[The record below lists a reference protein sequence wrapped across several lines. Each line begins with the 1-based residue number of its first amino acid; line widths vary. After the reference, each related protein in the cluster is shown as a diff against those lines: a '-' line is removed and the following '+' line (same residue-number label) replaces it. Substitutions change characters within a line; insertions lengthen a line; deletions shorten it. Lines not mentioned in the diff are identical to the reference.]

1 MKHYLGARILGGLMA
16 LVMLGIVLLFSG
28 KDNVAGIYLAV
39 GVAMV
44 VLAPLGLI
52 GLLMSIVYLR
62 RRAPAKAYWS
72 IWGPPL
78 AFLACLWLYSIFD
91 EVRNHRFEQAHPN
104 IKEVHINLSG
114 RSLWLDSETRS
125 GNSNAYDELPGAQPE
140 NFVRLT
146 RYFWDNDDLDRLR
159 PYAGSRLVA
168 DFDSVA
174 VHYGHPGNTP
184 ATRLPAVVAT
194 PYPEIP
200 KLFNNRQPS
209 ASDEAALLTYLYFHY
224 ADRVEVTPALR
235 LSGSQEMDFWGRKI
249 PLVAFHLANLHALPL
264 ARLEIDGQAVDL
276 GDHAFVSESPDDACT
291 SRNRSAF
298 AINELKGPLRVRW
311 QFAEANPR
319 WHEALAQVPE
329 FSKAYRPAGRAHLTE
344 ITLYFQDDGS
354 IVAERSL
361 EIDQAQQRL
370 TLLTTGPGQPL
381 RRPAPC
387 GTAAE
392 RYSDEVEIRRDPP
405 RP

>member
-1 MKHYLGARILGGLMA
+1 MKPHLGARILGGLMA
-16 LVMLGIVLLFSG
+16 LVMLGIVLLSSG
-28 KDNVAGIYLAV
+28 DNVAGIYLAV

-52 GLLMSIVYLR
+52 ALLMSILYLR

-78 AFLACLWLYSIFD
+78 AVLACLWLYDLFD
-91 EVRNHRFEQAHPN
+91 EIRRHRFQQAHPN
-104 IKEVHINLSG
+104 IEEVHINLSG
-114 RSLWLDSETRS
+114 RSLWLDPETTS
-125 GNSNAYDELPGAQPE
+125 GSSTFSGELPGAQPE
-140 NFVRLT
+140 SFARLT
-146 RYFWDNDDLDRLR
+146 RYVWDNDDLDRLW
-159 PYAGSRLVA
+159 PYAGSRLA
-168 DFDSVA
+168 PNFNSLA

-194 PYPEIP
+194 PYPEFS
-200 KLFNNRQPS
+200 KLFNGRQPS

-224 ADRVEVTPALR
+224 ADLVEVTPALR

-276 GDHAFVSESPDDACT
+276 GDHAFASESPDDACT
-291 SRNRSAF
+291 SRNYSAF
-298 AINELKGPLRVRW
+298 AINELNGPLRVRW

-319 WHEALAQVPE
+319 WHEALAQIPK
-329 FSKAYRPAGRAHLTE
+329 FSTPYRPAGRARLTDV
-344 ITLYFQDDGS
+344 TLYFQDDGS
-354 IVAERSL
+354 IVAERSQ
-361 EIDQAQQRL
+361 EIAQAQQRL
-370 TLLTTGPGQPL
+370 ILLTTGPGQPL

-387 GTAAE
+387 GTAAD
-392 RYSDEVEIRRDPP
+392 RYTDEVEIRRDPP

>member
-1 MKHYLGARILGGLMA
+1 MKPYLGARILGGLMA
-16 LVMLGIVLLFSG
+16 LVMLGIVLLSSG
-28 KDNVAGIYLAV
+28 DNVAGIYLAV

-52 GLLMSIVYLR
+52 ALLMSILYLR

-78 AFLACLWLYSIFD
+78 AVLACLWLYDLFD
-91 EVRNHRFEQAHPN
+91 EIRRHRFHQAHPN
-104 IKEVHINLSG
+104 IEEVHINLSG
-114 RSLWLDSETRS
+114 RSLWLDPETTS
-125 GNSNAYDELPGAQPE
+125 GSSTFSGELPGAQPE
-140 NFVRLT
+140 NFARLT
-146 RYFWDNDDLDRLR
+146 RYVWNNDDLDRLW
-159 PYAGSRLVA
+159 PYAGSRLA
-168 DFDSVA
+168 PNFNSLA

-184 ATRLPAVVAT
+184 ATRLPALVAT
-194 PYPEIP
+194 PYPEFS
-200 KLFNNRQPS
+200 KLFKGRQPS

-264 ARLEIDGQAVDL
+264 ARLEIDGQAVAL
-276 GDHAFVSESPDDACT
+276 GDHAFTSESPDDACT
-291 SRNRSAF
+291 SRNYSTF
-298 AINELKGPLRVRW
+298 AINELNGPLRVRW

-319 WHEALAQVPE
+319 WHEALAQVPKS
-329 FSKAYRPAGRAHLTE
+329 SKPYRPAGRAHLTDV
-344 ITLYFQDDGS
+344 TLYFQDDGS

-387 GTAAE
+387 GAAAD
-392 RYSDEVEIRRDPP
+392 RYTDEVEIRRDPP

>member
-1 MKHYLGARILGGLMA
+1 MKPHLGAAILGGLMA
-16 LVMLGIVLLFSG
+16 LVMLGMLLLVSG
-28 KDNVAGIYLAV
+28 DSNVGSIYLAV

-62 RRAPAKAYWS
+62 RRAPAKAYWLM
-72 IWGPPL
+72 WGPPL
-78 AFLACLWLYSIFD
+78 AVLACLWLVSLFNQRQD
-91 EVRNHRFEQAHPN
+91 RSFELAHPD
-104 IKEVHINLSG
+104 IREVHVNLSG
-114 RSLWLDSETRS
+114 RSLWLDPESTVNDS
-125 GNSNAYDELPGAQPE
+125 AGADGLPGEQPAS
-140 NFVRLT
+140 FVSLT
-146 RYFWDNDDLDRLR
+146 RYAKDYYGHDRMQA
-159 PYAGSRLVA
+159 YAGSRLA
-168 DFDSVA
+168 PAFDSLA
-174 VHYGHPGNTP
+174 VHYGHPANTP
-184 ATRLPAVVAT
+184 ATRLPVVVAV
-194 PYPEIP
+194 PYP
-200 KLFNNRQPS
+200 KL
-209 ASDEAALLTYLYFHY
+209 DALLDSHQLANLGEASVLVHLYFHY

-276 GDHAFVSESPDDACT
+276 GDHAFTSESADGACT
-291 SRNRSAF
+291 SRNYSAF
-298 AINELKGPLRVRW
+298 AINELSGPLRVRW

-319 WHEALAQVPE
+319 WHEALAQVPK
-329 FSKAYRPAGRAHLTE
+329 FSTPYRPAGRARLTDV
-344 ITLYFQDDGS
+344 TLYFQDDGS

-361 EIDQAQQRL
+361 EIAQAQQRL

-387 GTAAE
+387 GTAAD
-392 RYSDEVEIRRDPP
+392 RYTDEVEIRRDPP